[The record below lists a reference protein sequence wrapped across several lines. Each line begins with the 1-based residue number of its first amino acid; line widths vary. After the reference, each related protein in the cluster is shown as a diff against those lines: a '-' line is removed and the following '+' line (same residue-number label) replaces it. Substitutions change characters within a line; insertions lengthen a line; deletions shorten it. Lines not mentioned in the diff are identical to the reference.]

1 MNEQPQQPEQ
11 SEQSEIS
18 EQSDLAQQ
26 PRFLQAI
33 PRILASTVSIFIF
46 IFLFVYLVLFGIAG
60 LFIDWL
66 APSDSM
72 QLIFGNY
79 TNVTSALGA
88 AIAAGAS
95 TQHLTQVRKLRSGH
109 DELKTLVLDLHS
121 KVDKLSSASS
131 HHHSPS

>member
-1 MNEQPQQPEQ
+1 VNEQLQQPEQ
-11 SEQSEIS
+11 AEQP
-18 EQSDLAQQ
+18 EQPHQ

-33 PRILASTVSIFIF
+33 PRILASTISIFIF

-66 APSDSM
+66 APSDDM

-95 TQHLTQVRKLRSGH
+95 TQHLTQVRKLRHGH
-109 DELKTLVLDLHS
+109 DELKALVLDLHS
-121 KVDKLSSASS
+121 KVDKLSSTGG
-131 HHHSPS
+131 HHHTPSL